1 MTDLLVPGGAQA
13 DVIDPRWPG
22 LTGVQTPRLKH
33 FPTELVNHPTHFSSL
48 GDDAVDLAELAGL
61 ELLPWQEMILRESL
75 GERTDGLWSSATVCL
90 IVPRQNGKNVCVYAR
105 ELAGLFLLGERIVHT
120 AHEFAT
126 ADDAW
131 KELKALIEGCDL
143 DDECVKP
150 HLHGGA
156 EVSIRAKNGGF
167 VRYRARGNGSMR
179 GLTKIGLFIADEA
192 FAVTGPQMGS
202 AKPIMQA
209 AKRRQLWLTSSA
221 GFDDSETLANFRQQ
235 GIDKTNPRLLFA
247 EWSCEEGSDPDE
259 YHNRN
264 IANPSHGAPFC
275 TPEAMEENYRD
286 LPVDQWAREHLGMW
300 DDPRVNSVIPFDKW
314 KHESVVVPDGET
326 VDLGLTVA
334 CVDVAPDNA
343 WASIAIAGRR
353 LDDAR
358 SHVEVVHSD
367 TGVAWILPMMQ
378 RLMAS
383 SKPPKAVVVQG
394 GAAAGAYGPE
404 LEQIGFEVKYFG
416 QADIAQATAQFYT
429 DVVDLKLTHLDDEL
443 LLEGLSGAAKYP
455 IGKPE
460 LNQWGWLR
468 KSALVNITGV
478 VACSYANRL
487 LTLKSVE
494 QTLTQKKRHRM
505 W

>member
-1 MTDLLVPGGAQA
+1 M
-13 DVIDPRWPG
+13 
-22 LTGVQTPRLKH
+22 GVQTPRLKH
-33 FPTELVNHPTHFSSL
+33 FPSELVNHPTYFSTL

-61 ELLPWQEMILRESL
+61 NLLPWQEMLLRESL
-75 GERTDGLWSSATVCL
+75 TENPKGDLWNAATVCL
-90 IVPRQNGKNVCVYAR
+90 IVPRQNGKNVVVYAR

-131 KELKALIEGCDL
+131 KELKGLIEGCDL
-143 DDECVKP
+143 DEECVKP

-156 EVSIRAKNGGF
+156 EVSIRHKNGGF

-221 GFDDSETLANFRQQ
+221 GFDDSEMLAKFRQD
-235 GIDKTNPRLLFA
+235 GIDKSNPRLLFA
-247 EWSCEEGSDPDE
+247 EWSCAEGSDPDKFE
-259 YHNRN
+259 NRN

-275 TPEAMEENYRD
+275 TAEAMEENYRG

-314 KHESVVVPDGET
+314 EEGNVPDDESVN
-326 VDLGLTVA
+326 LGLTVA
-334 CVDVAPDNA
+334 CVDVAPDNV

-353 LDDAR
+353 DDSR

-367 TGVAWILPMMQ
+367 SGVAWILPMMQ

-383 SKPPKAVVVQG
+383 SSPPKAVVVQG

-429 DVVDLKLTHLDDEL
+429 DVVDGKLTHMEDEL

-468 KSALVNITGV
+468 KSATVNITGI